1 MANQKQNLV
10 VFGLIAVIAIAV
22 FFVVRAAMPKR
33 YPRAMADWTCVNDG
47 YKFVAPAQP
56 GPIKCPKD
64 GGEAVQTVYYY
75 DSVHQ
80 KRFEAYE
87 TKPVPTPGGAEK
99 GIPPGIY
106 GMFYKVPGGK
116 WIKSMTPPRVVSP
129 YGKTNPNALKY
140 SPPK

>member
-22 FFVVRAAMPKR
+22 FFVVRSAMPKR
-33 YPRAMADWTCVNDG
+33 YPRPMADWTCLKDG

-64 GGEAVQTVYYY
+64 GGEAVRTVYYY
-75 DSVHQ
+75 DSVHG

-87 TKPVPTPGGAEK
+87 MRPVPAPAGAAKEA
-99 GIPPGIY
+99 PPGIY
-106 GMFYKVPGGK
+106 GMLYKVPGGK
-116 WIKSMTPPRVVSP
+116 WMKSMEPPRVISP
-129 YGKTNPNALKY
+129 YGKTKPEELKY